1 MFLPTLA
8 SFHDYK
14 LNRLCTV
21 GVINEYHVSAIPAGH
36 KGTFRCKE
44 KERFDDINQ
53 SKTDVFEIIATYQNI
68 ENFYYSATMNIYL
81 RVYDKLSLQY

>member
-1 MFLPTLA
+1 MFLPTLV

-21 GVINEYHVSAIPAGH
+21 DAINEYHVSAIPAGL
-36 KGTFRCKE
+36 KGTCRCKK
-44 KERFDDINQ
+44 KELFDDINQ

-68 ENFYYSATMNIYL
+68 ENYLLQHYYEYIFACL
-81 RVYDKLSLQY
+81 